1 MNDSVPSHKRKN
13 MQSNKA
19 KGTSIEV
26 LLGKA
31 MHAEGLRYR
40 KNNPKVYGKPDFTF
54 KNLKIAIFCDGD
66 FWHGKDW
73 EIKKHDHKTNED
85 FWHAK
90 IENNMKRDEVV
101 NFRLRQ
107 EGWIILRFWETDLK
121 NNLRSCVQSILKAVY
136 ERKNNTRNL

>member
-1 MNDSVPSHKRKN
+1 
-13 MQSNKA
+13 
-19 KGTSIEV
+19 
-26 LLGKA
+26 

-73 EIKKHDHKTNED
+73 EIKNHDHKTNQD

-107 EGWIILRFWETDLK
+107 EGWIILRFWESDLK
-121 NNLRSCVQSILKAVY
+121 NNLRSCIQSILKAVH